1 MSARVPIRLRT
12 ELAAIAVVE
21 ALLEAE
27 NATARKAD
35 PGIVKRTLDEQI
47 ERGAAWDTPQRAGE
61 LSAIETVRRS
71 CLAKGNS
78 NG

>member
-1 MSARVPIRLRT
+1 MSARVPIRT

-47 ERGAAWDTPQRAGE
+47 ERDAAWD
-61 LSAIETVRRS
+61 
-71 CLAKGNS
+71 
-78 NG
+78 